1 MSNSVIVIGG
11 GAAGMMAAVYAAREG
26 ARVTLL
32 ERNEK
37 LGKKIYITG
46 KGRCNVTNAAAEDAF
61 MRQIMR
67 NPRFCYAALN
77 LLDNAGLMAFFEE
90 AGVPLK
96 EERGG
101 RVFPVSDH
109 ASDITRAL
117 ERTLNRLGVTVRL
130 NARVKALKTDARGAA
145 GVVTEDGQTLE
156 ADAVVVATGGQSY
169 PSTGSTG
176 DGWAM
181 AEATGHRTK
190 PALPALTSI
199 ETAEDWPFA
208 LSGLSLKN
216 VALSAFGAKNKR
228 FYHEQGEL
236 LMTHFGVSGPLALTL
251 SSMLPE
257 DPAGVRLELDL
268 KPALDEATLDRRLV
282 RDLTE
287 QSRKQ
292 LATVMDGLEPHA
304 LGLAVLALA
313 KLSPGLSANAVT
325 QEERKA
331 IVRLLK
337 AMPLTV
343 KRLRGLNE
351 AIVTRGGVAVADIN
365 PSTMESKRV
374 PGLYF
379 AGETID
385 IDAVTGGFNLTLA
398 FSTGALA
405 GRCAGAK
412 AMGDESMGNGEW
424 GMGN

>member
-1 MSNSVIVIGG
+1 MSEIIVIGG
-11 GAAGMMAAVYAAREG
+11 GAAGMMAAIGAARAG

-46 KGRCNVTNAAAEDAF
+46 KGRCNVTNAADEDSF
-61 MRQIMR
+61 MRAIVR
-67 NPRFCYAALN
+67 NPRFCYAALSCLN
-77 LLDNAGLMAFFEE
+77 NAGIMAFFEE
-90 AGVPLK
+90 RGVPLK
-96 EERGG
+96 VERGE

-117 ERTLNRLGVTVRL
+117 EREMARLGVAVTL
-130 NARVKALKTDARGAA
+130 NTRVQELMLDERGAAA
-145 GVVTEDGQTLE
+145 GVVTERGRMLC
-156 ADAVVVATGGQSY
+156 ADAVIVATGGQSY

-199 ETAEDWPFA
+199 ETVESWPFA
-208 LSGLSLKN
+208 LSGLSLNN
-216 VALSAFGAKNKR
+216 VALSAFNAKNKR

-236 LMTHFGVSGPLALTL
+236 LMTHFGISGPLALTL
-251 SSMLPE
+251 SSLLPE
-257 DPAGVRLELDL
+257 DPAGTRLELNL

-287 QSRKQ
+287 QSRRQ
-292 LATVMDGLEPHA
+292 LITVMDGLEPHA
-304 LGLAVLALA
+304 LALTVLELAGISPAL
-313 KLSPGLSANAVT
+313 PANALT
-325 QEERKA
+325 QAQRRA
-331 IVRLLK
+331 IVRLLQ

-343 KRLRGLNE
+343 KALRGLNE

-365 PSTMESKRV
+365 PSTMESRRV

-385 IDAVTGGFNLTLA
+385 IDALTGGFNLTLA

-405 GRCAGAK
+405 GQSAAAASRG
-412 AMGDESMGNGEW
+412 
-424 GMGN
+424 